1 MRGSAGASGRRQLR
15 TMRHSWGTPVR
26 TLRTLQKV
34 GDPQIAEM
42 EVVKGYWITARET
55 AQETHQ
61 PPPWERV

>member
-15 TMRHSWGTPVR
+15 TRRHTLGTPGR

-42 EVVKGYWITARET
+42 EVVKGYQIITRE
-55 AQETHQ
+55 AA
-61 PPPWERV
+61 